1 MKNRVHVRSVT
12 GFTLIEVIIAIGILA
27 ISLASLFQIIAA
39 ARARIAKADEGWH
52 HMHMLTQAAEYVL
65 LHRAEMVDDVD
76 KEFFPYEDYQVNI
89 SFEEVLDEQIDE
101 DFRSIEGQLPL
112 DLCVIEL
119 VNLKSTGKETVGTL
133 EIERIVYEDEGLEPE

>member
-1 MKNRVHVRSVT
+1 MEKKMD
-12 GFTLIEVIIAIGILA
+12 FDKIERRA
-27 ISLASLFQIIAA
+27 ASRKRAFKAA
-39 ARARIAKADEGWH
+39 D
-52 HMHMLTQAAEYVL
+52 YVL

-76 KEFFPYEDYQVNI
+76 KRFFPYEDYQVNI